1 MNNENEDKLN
11 IIIQRLESINKR
23 IDLIETKL
31 SISIEGLKA
40 TSRGDAQGE
49 IAKKTLE
56 QIEKLNP
63 QKKDEDE
70 LD

>member
-1 MNNENEDKLN
+1 M
-11 IIIQRLESINKR
+11 ESIDKR

-63 QKKDEDE
+63 PNKDENE